1 MMVAAHNSDLK
12 AARNQGL
19 KTAFVLREKEHG
31 PLQTTDLK
39 PDSEWD
45 YVCTDFIDLAQK
57 LQNSE

>member
-1 MMVAAHNSDLK
+1 MNVEK
-12 AARNQGL
+12 L

-39 PDSEWD
+39 PDAEWD